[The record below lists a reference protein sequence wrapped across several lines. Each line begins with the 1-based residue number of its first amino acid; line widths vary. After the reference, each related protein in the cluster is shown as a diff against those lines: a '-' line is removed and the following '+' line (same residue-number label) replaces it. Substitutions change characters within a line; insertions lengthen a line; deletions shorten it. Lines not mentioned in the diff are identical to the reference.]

1 MIQTP
6 IKQGGKTVFD
16 KTEEKQETR
25 LKPQKKRRPYS
36 SFIIQDFIERHNKK

>member
-16 KTEEKQETR
+16 RTEEKQKAR
-25 LKPQKKRRPYS
+25 LKPHKKRPYS
-36 SFIIQDFIERHNKK
+36 SFIIQDFIERHNRAM

>member
-16 KTEEKQETR
+16 RTDDKKGVR
-25 LKPQKKRRPYS
+25 LKPQKKQPYS